1 MNSMSNSY
9 AINIPITNATVVSPK
24 KSDPWCQCFT
34 GCLSAICGLS
44 VIGGIL
50 GSAIYFIYYGIKML
64 WENKDMADF
73 NPCPN
78 SHLWQATLTSF
89 VLLVSSILSGLQNY
103 SKKEDEDK
111 SALTIYC
118 SVCCLI
124 TINTGIVIWEYV
136 ELFVIP
142 FYDYTNSTNITITNT
157 EYLTNA
163 TTNLTNASYLLI
175 ETPCQ
180 DLTGTN
186 IWAFELFQAGI
197 RTFAVGISVIGIF
210 ITGCVVCI
218 VNNKK

>member
-1 MNSMSNSY
+1 MSNSY

-24 KSDPWCQCFT
+24 KTDSGCKCFG
-34 GCLSAICGLS
+34 GCLSILCGCG

-64 WENKDMADF
+64 WENKELADF
-73 NPCPN
+73 NPCPD

-89 VLLVSSILSGLQNY
+89 VLLVASILSGLQNY

-142 FYDYTNSTNITITNT
+142 FYDYTNSTNITSQTIQNNVTNS
-157 EYLTNA
+157 
-163 TTNLTNASYLLI
+163 SYLLI

-180 DLTGTN
+180 DLTQTN
-186 IWAFELFQAGI
+186 IWAFELFQAGV
-197 RTFAVGISVIGIF
+197 RTFVVGISIIGIL
-210 ITGCVVCI
+210 ISCCVVII
-218 VNNKK
+218 VNNRK